1 MPFQRN
7 FDCFF
12 DAKIEPRTFASCSVR
27 SGCGT
32 LFFSSSAGISSF
44 FACNV
49 KTTKMT
55 HEETR
60 NLTAKHYWN
69 VPWCRFQWVPAHF
82 WLLFLP
88 SLRHVWFFCFKMLIQ
103 NKNIHPLV
111 DHGSCYIFVTCVL
124 SGLGLALCLRVSL
137 SLWFGL
143 SLCRGLG
150 SHGKSGVD
158 ASLVASL
165 EASQLPLRCQN
176 EASNVG
182 VTKSKEFDIPIPKIR
197 M

>member
-1 MPFQRN
+1 VVSIPVGASTFLTVVFAEFKACLVFLFQ
-7 FDCFF
+7 
-12 DAKIEPRTFASCSVR
+12 
-27 SGCGT
+27 
-32 LFFSSSAGISSF
+32 
-44 FACNV
+44 NV
-49 KTTKMT
+49 DTI
-55 HEETR
+55 
-60 NLTAKHYWN
+60 LY
-69 VPWCRFQWVPAHF
+69 
-82 WLLFLP
+82 
-88 SLRHVWFFCFKMLIQ
+88 
-103 NKNIHPLV
+103 IHPLV
-111 DHGSCYIFVTCVL
+111 DHGSCNIFVTCVL